1 MKFLIVLIVLVL
13 YRFVNISGFMK
24 QLNFDAHY
32 FSAIKRWFS
41 GSSEKNSPIT
51 AVLLVVL
58 PITTLVAIVGVGLSV
73 FNVFWGWF
81 WSFLVLLYCLM
92 GVSWGEA
99 RIGAMAINASSSGAA
114 TAGGDTSVI
123 DDTVFQQQVT
133 SIFNQLFVVV
143 FWYFVLG
150 AAGAVI
156 AYILGQLAEQSVK
169 KSQSFYAIAKGVD
182 SVRQVVTWLPGRC
195 LILSFALVGH
205 FASVFAFFC
214 KTLMDVFMPID
225 DLLDKGAK
233 LALDIVETAK
243 GKANGFSLAQLVSLF
258 DRTMIT
264 WLVVAALVTIGG
276 WLS

>member
-1 MKFLIVLIVLVL
+1 MKFLIVLIILVL

-24 QLNFDAHY
+24 QLNFDVYY
-32 FSAIKRWFS
+32 FSVIKRWFS
-41 GSSEKNSPIT
+41 GSPEKNSPIT

-58 PITTLVAIVGVGLSV
+58 PITTLVAILGVGLSV

-99 RIGAMAINASSSGAA
+99 RIGAMAINTSSSGAA
-114 TAGGDTSVI
+114 TLGGDTSSI
-123 DDTVFQQQVT
+123 DDAVFQQQVT

-169 KSQSFYAIAKGVD
+169 KSQSFYTIAKGVD
-182 SVRQVVTWLPGRC
+182 SVRQVVSWLPGRC

-214 KTLMDVFMPID
+214 KTLMDLFMPID

-233 LALDIVETAK
+233 LALDVVETAK
-243 GKANGFSLAQLVSLF
+243 GKANSFSLAQLVSLF